1 MRPWRASTPVT
12 TLLDQLLLPRLT
24 EQLRTARE
32 WFAGNASAT
41 EHLNRVSRS
50 LDDFVAQRRPEAAPA
65 PPAGVTVPFDRMA
78 TEVRAVRD
86 DEYAATQRSAEEA
99 RDTYVAT
106 RQQLV
111 IATLASLLA
120 ALTVVLLLV
129 RDLVPRLRAYA
140 AFAADVA
147 AGRQVRRLDPRG
159 ADELT
164 HLGRALEDMV
174 ARTDATRRQEADQAE
189 FVDTLQVT
197 AGEDEAHEL
206 VRRHLQRSL
215 PGSDVVVLKRN
226 NSENR
231 LETATAL
238 APGSALASR
247 LPGAEPRTC
256 LALRFG
262 RTHREDPGRTPL
274 LSCLLCAEDGGRS
287 TCEPLLV
294 AGQVIGS
301 VLVTHEDAF
310 DAADEARIKS
320 SVAQAA
326 PVLGNLRNLAL
337 AEFRANNDSL
347 TGLPNKRATDDT
359 LKRMVAQ
366 ANRSLTPLA
375 AAMLD
380 LDHFKQI
387 NDRFGHAKG
396 DEVLAA
402 VGAALRSCLRASD
415 FAGRFGGEELLV
427 LLPETTAQG
436 ALALTER
443 IRDMIASIRV
453 QGVERAI
460 TVSIGVAD
468 LIQHGGDASGLL
480 RQADRALYTAK
491 ATGRNRVVI
500 ACAEENGEVAVGVL
514 GASSEPA

>member
-1 MRPWRASTPVT
+1 MRPWRASTPVKFPVGLKFAGAVGAVAVGVLTVAVTAGIGLGQLQSDVERLISDDLASVRVVDDLVISVYLSEEAVLAEQAAAGPDRTPVT

-50 LDDFVAQRRPEAAPA
+50 LDDFVAQRSPEAAPG
-65 PPAGVTVPFDRMA
+65 PPAGVAVPFDRMT

-106 RQQLV
+106 RQELV
-111 IATLASLLA
+111 SATLASLLA

-159 ADELT
+159 ADELA
-164 HLGRALEDMV
+164 HLGRALDDMSPEPTPP
-174 ARTDATRRQEADQAE
+174 A
-189 FVDTLQVT
+189 
-197 AGEDEAHEL
+197 
-206 VRRHLQRSL
+206 VRRRTRPSSSTP
-215 PGSDVVVLKRN
+215 PG
-226 NSENR
+226 
-231 LETATAL
+231 
-238 APGSALASR
+238 
-247 LPGAEPRTC
+247 
-256 LALRFG
+256 
-262 RTHREDPGRTPL
+262 H
-274 LSCLLCAEDGGRS
+274 GGRRRS
-287 TCEPLLV
+287 PRAGATTPATEP
-294 AGQVIGS
+294 
-301 VLVTHEDAF
+301 
-310 DAADEARIKS
+310 AR
-320 SVAQAA
+320 Q
-326 PVLGNLRNLAL
+326 
-337 AEFRANNDSL
+337 
-347 TGLPNKRATDDT
+347 
-359 LKRMVAQ
+359 
-366 ANRSLTPLA
+366 
-375 AAMLD
+375 D

-427 LLPETTAQG
+427 LLPETTAQE

-480 RQADRALYTAK
+480 RQADRALYTVK

-500 ACAEENGEVAVGVL
+500 AGADDPPVENGEVAVGVL
-514 GASSEPA
+514 GSSSEPA